1 MIVARSVCGSRAAC
15 RNVKTAHG
23 GKGNWKP
30 KADADDGLNR
40 SRNGRISESRKQ
52 RSDAAPS
59 NRLLATPLLDTETRR
74 LRSFQKKLTGASRI
88 HENLL
93 AVGALPGLRW
103 GS

>member
-1 MIVARSVCGSRAAC
+1 MQVAELLAELLAETSKQLTAGKETGSQRPMLMTVSTDQETGASV
-15 RNVKTAHG
+15 
-23 GKGNWKP
+23 
-30 KADADDGLNR
+30 NR
-40 SRNGRISESRKQ
+40 ENNAVTQ
-52 RSDAAPS
+52 PPS
-59 NRLLATPLLDTETRR
+59 HRLLATPLLDTETRR

>member
-1 MIVARSVCGSRAAC
+1 MRKTCMIVALSVCGSRAAC

-52 RSDAAPS
+52 RSDAAP
-59 NRLLATPLLDTETRR
+59 L
-74 LRSFQKKLTGASRI
+74 
-88 HENLL
+88 
-93 AVGALPGLRW
+93 
-103 GS
+103 